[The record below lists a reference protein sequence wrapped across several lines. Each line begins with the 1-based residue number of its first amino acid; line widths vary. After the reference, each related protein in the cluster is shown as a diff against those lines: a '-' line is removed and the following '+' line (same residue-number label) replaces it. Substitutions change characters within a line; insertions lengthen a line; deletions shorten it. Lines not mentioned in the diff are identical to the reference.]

1 MPILR
6 KDISSISY
14 VLLHVCMS
22 SWANT
27 KAPRMPG
34 CMKLAYAGLCSGDDR
49 LSSHIGG
56 MCGVLPFSMRI
67 NEVRLKSVSR
77 LGSRP
82 TGALVGQSLPLLSC
96 VCVFVDSLPCSLHS
110 QKGPM
115 LSRGQERLAL
125 PLLSLCTHGASTL
138 QAALIEIQRLSSV

>member
-1 MPILR
+1 MPVLR

-22 SWANT
+22 SSANT

-34 CMKLAYAGLCSGDDR
+34 CMKLGYAGLCSGDDQ

-56 MCGVLPFSMRI
+56 MYGILPFSMRI

-77 LGSRP
+77 LGSHP
-82 TGALVGQSLPLLSC
+82 TRVLVGQSLPLLAC
-96 VCVFVDSLPCSLHS
+96 VYVFVTLFHVACTLRKDPCFPVVK
-110 QKGPM
+110 KG
-115 LSRGQERLAL
+115 
-125 PLLSLCTHGASTL
+125 
-138 QAALIEIQRLSSV
+138 